1 MIRIHSLTARLAT
14 LFAVLTAS
22 LLVLAAVFL
31 GRMLDAHFEELDT
44 HELQGKLTLIRNA
57 LQTEAAQAG
66 QPDRFEAL
74 DRSFVGH
81 ESVGV
86 LLRDAEGRV
95 LHVIHPEHFT
105 AAQRAGE
112 ALAAGLSGW
121 TVDARPH
128 RGVEVSIAL
137 PSAGA
142 NHETIAALVA
152 LDLSHHVH
160 FLASV
165 RHATWAGVV
174 AAALAAAL
182 FGWIAAYRGLAPLRQ
197 VTDTARKLS
206 ARQLAERLAIDDAP
220 LEVRDHV
227 EAFNGMLARL
237 EAAFQRLG
245 DYSADIAHE
254 LRTPISN
261 LMTQTQVA
269 LSRPRTI
276 EAYQDILA
284 SNLEE
289 YERIAR
295 MVSDMLFLAKA
306 EGNTL
311 AHASE
316 PVDLALEA
324 DALVDFYEALADER
338 QVGIVRPKAGR
349 SRSGSMPTLPA
360 AVSRSAMSAI
370 PSPASR
376 LSGSSSV
383 SIAAAPSASPAAKA
397 QGSGSRSHAR
407 SSTPTAGKSARN
419 PPKASPASRSPCLG
433 TARLRHPDP
442 AKAARRRATRGRA
455 RCERARRVSHMTPR
469 CAPMRPS
476 CSAEATSQAL
486 APEAAA
492 WRRSASSRIP
502 PAPTSATSGRRA

>member
-14 LFAVLTAS
+14 LFAMLTAS
-22 LLVLAAVFL
+22 LLVLAAVLL

-44 HELQGKLTLIRNA
+44 HELQGKVTLIRNA
-57 LQTEAAQAG
+57 LQNEAAQVE
-66 QPDRFEAL
+66 QPERFEAL
-74 DRSFVGH
+74 ERSFVGH

-112 ALAAGLSGW
+112 AVAAGLSGW

-128 RGVEVSIAL
+128 RGVEVSIAR
-137 PSAGA
+137 PSASS
-142 NHETIAALVA
+142 NDETIAALVA

-165 RHATWAGVV
+165 RHATWAGVL

-197 VTDTARKLS
+197 VTETARKLS

-269 LSRPRTI
+269 LSRSRTT
-276 EAYQDILA
+276 EEYQDILA

-338 QVGIVRPKAGR
+338 KVGIVRQGQASVQGDRLMLRRALSNLISNALRHTPEGGQITIRIDADAAGVRLAVCNVGDPIPAKQIERIFERFHRGSAQRESRGEGAGLGLAITR
-349 SRSGSMPTLPA
+349 SIVHAHGGQIIAQSAEGVTCFTITLPQHRA
-360 AVSRSAMSAI
+360 
-370 PSPASR
+370 
-376 LSGSSSV
+376 
-383 SIAAAPSASPAAKA
+383 PAA
-397 QGSGSRSHAR
+397 S
-407 SSTPTAGKSARN
+407 
-419 PPKASPASRSPCLG
+419 
-433 TARLRHPDP
+433 
-442 AKAARRRATRGRA
+442 
-455 RCERARRVSHMTPR
+455 
-469 CAPMRPS
+469 
-476 CSAEATSQAL
+476 
-486 APEAAA
+486 
-492 WRRSASSRIP
+492 
-502 PAPTSATSGRRA
+502 

>member
-137 PSAGA
+137 PGAGA
-142 NHETIAALVA
+142 DDETIAALVA

-197 VTDTARKLS
+197 VTETARKLS

-269 LSRPRTI
+269 LSRPRTT

-338 QVGIVRPKAGR
+338 QVGIVRQGQASVQGDRLMLRRALSNLISNALRHTPEGGQITIRIDADAAGVRVAVCNVGDPIPGEQIERIFERFHRGSAQRESRGEGAGLGLAITR
-349 SRSGSMPTLPA
+349 SIVHAHGGQISAQSAEGVTCFTITLPRHRA
-360 AVSRSAMSAI
+360 
-370 PSPASR
+370 P
-376 LSGSSSV
+376 
-383 SIAAAPSASPAAKA
+383 AAP
-397 QGSGSRSHAR
+397 
-407 SSTPTAGKSARN
+407 
-419 PPKASPASRSPCLG
+419 
-433 TARLRHPDP
+433 
-442 AKAARRRATRGRA
+442 
-455 RCERARRVSHMTPR
+455 
-469 CAPMRPS
+469 
-476 CSAEATSQAL
+476 
-486 APEAAA
+486 
-492 WRRSASSRIP
+492 
-502 PAPTSATSGRRA
+502 

>member
-197 VTDTARKLS
+197 VTETARKLS

-269 LSRPRTI
+269 LSRPRTT

-338 QVGIVRPKAGR
+338 QVGIARQGQASVQGDRLMLRRALSNLISNALRHTPEGGQITIRIDADAAGVRVAVCNVGDPIPGEQIERIFERFHRGSAQRESRGEGAGLGLAITR
-349 SRSGSMPTLPA
+349 SIVHAHGGQISAQSAEGVTCFTITLPRHRA
-360 AVSRSAMSAI
+360 
-370 PSPASR
+370 P
-376 LSGSSSV
+376 
-383 SIAAAPSASPAAKA
+383 AAP
-397 QGSGSRSHAR
+397 
-407 SSTPTAGKSARN
+407 
-419 PPKASPASRSPCLG
+419 
-433 TARLRHPDP
+433 
-442 AKAARRRATRGRA
+442 
-455 RCERARRVSHMTPR
+455 
-469 CAPMRPS
+469 
-476 CSAEATSQAL
+476 
-486 APEAAA
+486 
-492 WRRSASSRIP
+492 
-502 PAPTSATSGRRA
+502 

>member
-22 LLVLAAVFL
+22 LLVLVAVLF
-31 GRMLDAHFEELDT
+31 GRMLEVHFQELDL
-44 HELQGKLTLIRNA
+44 HELQGKAALIRNA
-57 LQTEAAQAG
+57 LQQVDAVNGGRTE
-66 QPDRFEAL
+66 RIEAL
-74 DRSFVGH
+74 ERSFVGH
-81 ESVGV
+81 ASMGV
-86 LLRDAEGRV
+86 LIRDAEGRV
-95 LHVIHPEHFT
+95 LYVIHPEHFT

-112 ALAAGLSGW
+112 RLSGALADW
-121 TVDARPH
+121 TVDERPH
-128 RGVEVSIAL
+128 RGIEVSIAL
-137 PSAGA
+137 PSIGS
-142 NHETIAALVA
+142 NNQTIEALVA

-165 RHATWAGVV
+165 RNATWAGVL

-182 FGWIAAYRGLAPLRQ
+182 FGWFAAHRGLAPLRR
-197 VTDTARKLS
+197 VTETARRLS
-206 ARQLAERLAIDDAP
+206 ARQLGERLTTDDAP

-276 EAYQDILA
+276 DEYQDILA

-306 EGNTL
+306 EENTL

-316 PVDLALEA
+316 LVDLAREA
-324 DALVDFYEALADER
+324 DALIDFYEALAGER
-338 QVGIVRPKAGR
+338 QVRIVRQGQASVQGDRLMLRRALSNLISNALRHTSDGGQITIDIEADTPGIRLAVCNVGDVIPADQIERIFERFHRGSAQRESRGEGAGLGLAITR
-349 SRSGSMPTLPA
+349 SIVQAHGGQITAQSGEGVTCFTITLPEQ
-360 AVSRSAMSAI
+360 S
-370 PSPASR
+370 
-376 LSGSSSV
+376 
-383 SIAAAPSASPAAKA
+383 APS
-397 QGSGSRSHAR
+397 
-407 SSTPTAGKSARN
+407 SA
-419 PPKASPASRSPCLG
+419 
-433 TARLRHPDP
+433 
-442 AKAARRRATRGRA
+442 
-455 RCERARRVSHMTPR
+455 
-469 CAPMRPS
+469 
-476 CSAEATSQAL
+476 
-486 APEAAA
+486 
-492 WRRSASSRIP
+492 
-502 PAPTSATSGRRA
+502 